1 MSHLEKQFALDV
13 DERELATILAALRIY
28 QDEYFQINPEI
39 PNQAIQDIATDC
51 GALKPLVYSEVN
63 QLCERINA
71 GPQVSSDKRRKV
83 WLLAVMDRDIV
94 VYTRTYYG
102 RDDAEKALLDYLQN
116 YQGYNGQDNVAEA
129 CDWLAGEGGT
139 LSAGIFSTSAK
150 DMRCNWCEKETDRE
164 GIRWKGLLFCS
175 DACLDACRAAQ

>member
-28 QDEYFQINPEI
+28 QDEYFRIRPDI
-39 PNQAIQDIATDC
+39 PDQAIKDIATDC
-51 GALKPLVYSEVN
+51 GALKPLDYSEVN
-63 QLCERINA
+63 KLCERINV
-71 GPQVSSDKRRKV
+71 GQQVHSNKQRQV
-83 WLLAVMDRDIV
+83 WLLAIMDRDIV
-94 VYTRTYYG
+94 VYTKAYYD
-102 RDDAEKALLDYLQN
+102 RPDAEKALLDYLQN
-116 YQGYNGQDNVAEA
+116 YQAYNGPDNVAEA